1 MDLNTFLFFRR
12 EMLDLK
18 INRVND
24 KTKAQVRLD
33 GKTYSS
39 LSTDE
44 DAICPNFVLPDVG
57 LLLINTDTHTQ

>member
-1 MDLNTFLFFRR
+1 
-12 EMLDLK
+12 MLDLK